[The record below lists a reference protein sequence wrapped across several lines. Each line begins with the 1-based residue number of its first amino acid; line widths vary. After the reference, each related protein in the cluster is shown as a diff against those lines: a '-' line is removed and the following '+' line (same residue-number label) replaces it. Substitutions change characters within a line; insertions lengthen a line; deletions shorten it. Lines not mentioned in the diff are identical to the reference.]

1 MCKAPKSMPR
11 SLASNPLAVSAFV
24 ATLLAGCATM
34 APKYER
40 PAAPVP
46 AAFPTGDAYPVAQ
59 AALPPAAEIGWQG
72 FFTDPK
78 LKAVIAQAL
87 AENRDLRVAI
97 INIQE
102 ARQQYRVQSA
112 AELPT
117 LNASSSATYQHTPTD
132 VALGSIGA
140 AFPGLSIPQGGVYS
154 QEYTAS
160 VGISD
165 YELDLW
171 GRVRS
176 LTKQALEQYLSTVET
191 RRETQITIVS
201 EVATDYLTSAADL
214 QRLQVAKDTLASDQ
228 KTYDLTVAKFTAGI
242 SSQVDV
248 RQAETTLEQARSS
261 VSTYTTQV
269 AQDINALTLVV
280 GASVDPALLPT
291 GQDDSLPT
299 LSDLPAGLTSATLLT
314 RPDVLEAEHTLKG
327 YNANIG
333 AARAAF
339 FPTVSL
345 TASGGGASVNLTR
358 LFNSNNGAWSFQP
371 NITLP
376 IFDGGANLAKLRY
389 AKEEKAAA
397 VAQYEKA
404 IQTAFREV
412 ADALAQRGTI
422 EAQLQSQERLV
433 KAASGSLGLSTARY
447 RSGTDPFLN
456 TLTAQVTLY
465 GAQQSLISARLTR
478 ATNLVA
484 LYRTLGGGLDVAAT
498 QTLGTAQAS
507 GTTQASGM
515 TQAANVDR
523 R

>member
-1 MCKAPKSMPR
+1 MTWKAR
-11 SLASNPLAVSAFV
+11 STMTRTLPSKPLAVSALV

-34 APKYER
+34 APQYER
-40 PAAPVP
+40 PAAPIP
-46 AAFPTGDAYPVAQ
+46 AAFPTGDAYPVQQ
-59 AALPPAAEIGWQG
+59 AGPQPVSDLGWQT

-78 LKAVIAQAL
+78 LRSVIAEAL

-102 ARQQYRVQSA
+102 ARQQYKVQGA

-117 LNASSSATYQHTPTD
+117 LNGSASATYEHTPTD
-132 VALGSIGA
+132 VALGSIGS
-140 AFPGLSIPQGGVYS
+140 AFKGFSVPKGGIGF
-154 QEYTAS
+154 QEYAAS

-176 LTKQALEQYLSTVET
+176 LTKQALEQYLSTVEA
-191 RRETQITIVS
+191 RREAQITLVS
-201 EVATDYLTSAADL
+201 EVATDYLTYAADL
-214 QRLQVAKDTLASDQ
+214 QRLKVSKDTLASDQ
-228 KTYDLTVAKFTAGI
+228 KTYDLTVAKFNAGV
-242 SSQVDV
+242 SSEVDV
-248 RQAETTLEQARSS
+248 RQAETTLEQARSG

-269 AQDINALTLVV
+269 AQDVNALTLVV
-280 GASVDPALLPT
+280 GGPVDPTLLPT

-299 LSDLPAGLTSATLLT
+299 LADIPAGVSSAVLLS
-314 RPDVLEAEHTLKG
+314 RPDVVEAEHTLKG

-339 FPTVSL
+339 FPTLSL
-345 TASGGGASVNLTR
+345 TASGGGSSINLTH
-358 LFNSNNGAWSFQP
+358 LFNANNGAWSFQP
-371 NITLP
+371 NVTLP
-376 IFDGGANLAKLRY
+376 IFDGGANHAKLRY
-389 AKEEKAAA
+389 AKEQKAAA

-422 EAQLQSQERLV
+422 EDQLQSQERLV
-433 KAASGSLGLSTARY
+433 KAASGSLSLSSARY
-447 RSGTDPFLN
+447 RSGTDPFVN

-465 GAQQSLISARLTR
+465 SAQQSLITARLTR

-484 LYRTLGGGLDVAAT
+484 LYRTLGGGLDAP
-498 QTLGTAQAS
+498 TAKP
-507 GTTQASGM
+507 
-515 TQAANVDR
+515 
-523 R
+523 

>member
-1 MCKAPKSMPR
+1 
-11 SLASNPLAVSAFV
+11 
-24 ATLLAGCATM
+24 M

-40 PAAPVP
+40 PAAPIP
-46 AAFPTGDAYPVAQ
+46 AAFPTGDAYPAAQ
-59 AALPPAAEIGWQG
+59 NPAQPASDLSWQA
-72 FFTDPK
+72 FFIDPK
-78 LKAVIAQAL
+78 LKAVIAKAL

-102 ARQQYRVQSA
+102 ARQQFKLQGA

-117 LNASSSATYQHTPTD
+117 LNGGASATYEHTPTE
-132 VALGSIGA
+132 VALGSIGS
-140 AFPGLSIPQGGVYS
+140 AFSGFSVPKGGIGF

-191 RRETQITIVS
+191 RRETQITLVS
-201 EVATDYLTSAADL
+201 EVATDYLTYAADL
-214 QRLQVAKDTLASDQ
+214 QRLKVAKDTEASDQ
-228 KTYDLTVAKFTAGI
+228 KTYDLTLAKFNAGV
-242 SSQVDV
+242 SSEVDV

-280 GASVDPALLPT
+280 GAPIDPALLPT

-299 LSDLPAGLTSATLLT
+299 LPDLPAGVSSAVLLT

-358 LFNSNNGAWSFQP
+358 LFNSNNGAWSFEP
-371 NITLP
+371 NVTLP

-389 AKEEKAAA
+389 AKEQKAAA

-465 GAQQSLISARLTR
+465 SAQQTLISARLTR

-484 LYRTLGGGLDVAAT
+484 LYRTLGGGLDAPAT
-498 QTLGTAQAS
+498 TP
-507 GTTQASGM
+507 
-515 TQAANVDR
+515 
-523 R
+523 

>member
-1 MCKAPKSMPR
+1 MTRPLPFK
-11 SLASNPLAVSAFV
+11 PLAVSALIT
-24 ATLLAGCATM
+24 TLLAGCATM

-40 PAAPVP
+40 PTSPIP
-46 AAFPTGDAYPVAQ
+46 AAFPTGDAYP
-59 AALPPAAEIGWQG
+59 AAESPAQPVAELGWQA

-78 LKAVIAQAL
+78 LRAVITEAL

-102 ARQQYRVQSA
+102 ARQQYKVQGA

-117 LNASSSATYQHTPTD
+117 LNGSTSATYEHTPTD
-132 VALGSIGA
+132 VALGSIGS
-140 AFPGLSIPQGGVYS
+140 AFKGFAVPKGGVNF
-154 QEYTAS
+154 QEYAAS

-176 LTKQALEQYLSTVET
+176 LTKQALEQYLSTVEA
-191 RRETQITIVS
+191 RRETQITLVS
-201 EVATDYLTSAADL
+201 EVASDYLTYAADI
-214 QRLQVAKDTLASDQ
+214 QRLKVAKDTLASNQ
-228 KTYDLTVAKFTAGI
+228 KTYDLTVAKFNAGV
-242 SSQVDV
+242 SSEVDV
-248 RQAETTLEQARSS
+248 RQAETSLEQARSS
-261 VSTYTTQV
+261 VSVYTTQA
-269 AQDINALTLVV
+269 AQDVNALTLVV
-280 GASVDPALLPT
+280 GAAVDPTLLPT

-299 LSDLPAGLTSATLLT
+299 LADIPAGLSSAVLLS

-345 TASGGGASVNLTR
+345 TASGGGSSINLTH
-358 LFNSNNGAWSFQP
+358 LFNANNGAWSFQP
-371 NITLP
+371 NVTLP
-376 IFDGGANLAKLRY
+376 IFDSGANLAKLRY
-389 AKEEKAAA
+389 AKEEKAVA

-422 EAQLQSQERLV
+422 DAQLQSQERLV
-433 KAASGSLGLSTARY
+433 RAATGSLNLSTARY

-456 TLTAQVTLY
+456 TLTAQLTLDS
-465 GAQQSLISARLTR
+465 AQQSLISARLTR

-484 LYRTLGGGLDVAAT
+484 LYRTLGGGLDAPTGQVAK
-498 QTLGTAQAS
+498 
-507 GTTQASGM
+507 
-515 TQAANVDR
+515 ANP
-523 R
+523 

>member
-1 MCKAPKSMPR
+1 MCKARKSMAR
-11 SLASNPLAVSAFV
+11 SLASKPLAVSALV

-34 APKYER
+34 APTYER
-40 PAAPVP
+40 PAAPIP
-46 AAFPTGDAYPVAQ
+46 AAFPTGDAYPVQQSAAQ
-59 AALPPAAEIGWQG
+59 PASDLSWQA
-72 FFTDPK
+72 FFIDPK
-78 LKAVIAQAL
+78 LRSVIAQAL
-87 AENRDLRVAI
+87 SENRDLRVAI

-102 ARQQYRVQSA
+102 ARQQYKVQGA

-117 LNASSSATYQHTPTD
+117 LNGSTSATYEHTPSD
-132 VALGSIGA
+132 VALGSIGS
-140 AFPGLSIPQGGVYS
+140 AFKGFTIPKGGVNF
-154 QEYTAS
+154 QEYAAS
-160 VGISD
+160 VGVSD

-176 LTKQALEQYLSTVET
+176 LTKQALEQYLSTVEA
-191 RRETQITIVS
+191 RRETQITLVS
-201 EVATDYLTSAADL
+201 EVASDYLTYAADL
-214 QRLQVAKDTLASDQ
+214 QRLKVAKDTLASNQ
-228 KTYDLTVAKFTAGI
+228 KTYDLTVAKFNAGV
-242 SSQVDV
+242 SSEVDV

-261 VSTYTTQV
+261 VSTYTTAV
-269 AQDINALTLVV
+269 AQDVNALTLVV
-280 GASVDPALLPT
+280 GAPVDPALLPT

-299 LSDLPAGLTSATLLT
+299 LADIPAGLTSAVLLT

-345 TASGGGASVNLTR
+345 TTSGGGASINLTH
-358 LFNSNNGAWSFQP
+358 LFNANNGAWSFQP
-371 NITLP
+371 NVTLP

-389 AKEEKAAA
+389 AKEEKAVA
-397 VAQYEKA
+397 VANYEKA

-422 EAQLQSQERLV
+422 EDQLQSQERLV
-433 KAASGSLGLSTARY
+433 QAASGSLNLSTARY

-465 GAQQSLISARLTR
+465 SAQQSLISARLTR

-484 LYRTLGGGLDVAAT
+484 LYRTLGGGLDAPTGQIAKAT
-498 QTLGTAQAS
+498 P
-507 GTTQASGM
+507 
-515 TQAANVDR
+515 
-523 R
+523 

>member
-1 MCKAPKSMPR
+1 MTRTLPSKT
-11 SLASNPLAVSAFV
+11 LVVSALV
-24 ATLLAGCATM
+24 STLLASCATM

-46 AAFPTGDAYPVAQ
+46 AAFPTGPSYPEPQTGPQPVAE
-59 AALPPAAEIGWQG
+59 LGWRT

-78 LKAVIAQAL
+78 LKAVITQAL

-102 ARQQYRVQSA
+102 ARQQYKVQGA

-117 LNASSSATYQHTPTD
+117 LNGSTSATYEHTPTD
-132 VALGSIGA
+132 VALGSIGS
-140 AFPGLSIPQGGVYS
+140 AFKGFSIPQGGIYF
-154 QEYTAS
+154 QEYAAS

-176 LTKQALEQYLSTVET
+176 LTKQALEQYLSTVEA
-191 RRETQITIVS
+191 RRETQITLVS
-201 EVATDYLTSAADL
+201 EVATDYLTYAADV

-228 KTYDLTVAKFTAGI
+228 KTYDLTVAKFNAGV
-242 SSQVDV
+242 SSEVDV

-269 AQDINALTLVV
+269 AQDVNALTLVV
-280 GASVDPALLPT
+280 GAPVDPALLPT

-299 LSDLPAGLTSATLLT
+299 LTEIPAGLTSAVLLT

-345 TASGGGASVNLTR
+345 TASGGGASINLTH
-358 LFNSNNGAWSFQP
+358 LFNANNGAWSFQP
-371 NITLP
+371 NVTLP

-389 AKEEKAAA
+389 AKAEKAVA

-422 EAQLQSQERLV
+422 DDQLQSQERLV
-433 KAASGSLGLSTARY
+433 RAASGSLSLSMARY

-484 LYRTLGGGLDVAAT
+484 LYRTLGGGLDAPTSQVAK
-498 QTLGTAQAS
+498 
-507 GTTQASGM
+507 
-515 TQAANVDR
+515 AAP
-523 R
+523 